1 MSGLS
6 MQTAKFVSG
15 DTYSNLKACIGT
27 NLLENTKI
35 HSLRVRAMPDA
46 STRFDISDPDS
57 KLAHTRKPIC
67 PRRVKNWY

>member
-27 NLLENTKI
+27 NLLENT
-35 HSLRVRAMPDA
+35 
-46 STRFDISDPDS
+46 
-57 KLAHTRKPIC
+57 
-67 PRRVKNWY
+67 